1 MKNRNMFV
9 IVIMMILILSPVD
22 LVPDMI
28 PLLGH
33 ADDLIYLLVMLAQVF
48 RKGGG
53 KTNHIERQ

>member
-48 RKGGG
+48 GTGGG
-53 KTNHIERQ
+53 KTNRIERQ